1 MLICS
6 VNQVFHLSKK
16 MQTLKTCLSNVMSI
30 PMQFNFKCEF
40 GTYTYLF
47 LLLVVSPSLV

>member
-1 MLICS
+1 
-6 VNQVFHLSKK
+6 
-16 MQTLKTCLSNVMSI
+16 MSI

-40 GTYTYLF
+40 GTYICLF